1 MCDVILNEIQDVK
14 SLLQSFGCNLIQMIS
29 CCDNLGPL
37 EAARLTDALKSGS
50 PFGEGG
56 ATSVIAAID
65 AKIHATSTSE
75 AHRARGTSKG
85 QLLVHWWNH
94 LTKEDWATLK
104 DEKRSLSVKT
114 TTLVERGNLLG
125 IVCYDQHT
133 YGWMMA
139 LLLILHYEESPPA
152 RKTHNKLL
160 ELKSVRM
167 VEK

>member
-1 MCDVILNEIQDVK
+1 MCDAILKEIQDVK
-14 SLLQSFGCNLIQMIS
+14 SLLQSLGSNLIQMIS
-29 CCDNLGPL
+29 CFDNLGPL
-37 EAARLTDALKSGS
+37 EAARLTNALKSETT
-50 PFGEGG
+50 FGERGT
-56 ATSVIAAID
+56 ASVIAAID

-104 DEKRSLSVKT
+104 DQKASLSAKM

-125 IVCYDQHT
+125 VVCYDQHT

-139 LLLILHYEESPPA
+139 LLLSLHYEEFPTGA
-152 RKTHNKLL
+152 RDLQQAARAQ
-160 ELKSVRM
+160 VCAQG
-167 VEK
+167 